1 VTIFPAR
8 MTGGAPGFKYS
19 IGPRS
24 SKGLGPR
31 YSEATYASKAE
42 AHAALWLALAALIER
57 TG

>member
-1 VTIFPAR
+1 